1 MRGLYIHIPFCKHIC
16 NYCDFTK
23 RVPKDKE
30 MIDEYLI
37 HLKEE
42 LFSYEKYFDSIET
55 IYIGGGTPTLL
66 DTYQLEILLDMLKDF
81 KNIKEFSI
89 EINPE
94 TLTIEKAKIL
104 KKYGVNRCSLG
115 VESFDERLL
124 KTLGRTHTNSDV
136 YNAINMLKSVGINN
150 INIDLIF
157 ASPGSN
163 LSSIKNDLKEFYKLD
178 INHLS
183 YYSLILEENTI
194 FYSMYKHKKL
204 TLIDNE
210 LEAKMYEYIINDLEK
225 NGFKQYEISNF
236 SKNNSES
243 IHNKIYWNNLEYIG
257 IGLGAS
263 GYIDSIRYTNN
274 TILNEYYKK
283 YRKIEENIDFNTKFI
298 EEMILGLRLIRGINI
313 DFVNKEYKKDLLN
326 DYKDIEKY
334 IKNGDLIIEDGY
346 LHLTKKGLLI
356 ANDIFLIFI

>member
-1 MRGLYIHIPFCKHIC
+1 MRGLYIHIPFCKRIC

-23 RVPKDKE
+23 RVPKNKE

-37 HLKEE
+37 RLKEE
-42 LFSYEKYFDSIET
+42 LYSYEEYFNSIKT

-66 DTYQLEILLDMLKDF
+66 DNEQLDNLLSMLDIFKDIL
-81 KNIKEFSI
+81 EYTI

-94 TLTIEKAKIL
+94 TLTEEKALIIKKHRVNRVSLGVQSFDPKIL
-104 KKYGVNRCSLG
+104 KI
-115 VESFDERLL
+115 
-124 KTLGRTHTNSDV
+124 LGRTHTNNDV
-136 YNAINMLKSVGINN
+136 YNAIKYLKEVGINN

-157 ASPGSN
+157 GTPGSN

-194 FYSMYKHKKL
+194 FYNQFKHDKFMP
-204 TLIDNE
+204 IDDE
-210 LEAKMYEYIINDLEK
+210 LEANMYEFIIDDLEK
-225 NGFKQYEISNF
+225 NGFIQYEISNF

-243 IHNKIYWNNLEYIG
+243 IHNKLYWENKEYIG

-263 GYIDSIRYTNN
+263 GYLDGIRYTNN
-274 TILNEYYKK
+274 TVLDLYYKSYK
-283 YRKIEENIDFNTKFI
+283 KIEEIIDFSTKFS
-298 EEMILGLRLIRGINI
+298 EEMILGLRMIKGINI
-313 DFVNKEYKKDLLN
+313 LEINEKFNIDLL
-326 DYKDIEKY
+326 EKY
-334 IKNGDLIIEDGY
+334 SDIAKYLNNGCLEITNNN

-356 ANDIFLIFI
+356 ANDIFEIFI

>member
-23 RVPKDKE
+23 RVPKNKE

-42 LFSYEKYFDSIET
+42 LFTYKKYFDSIET
-55 IYIGGGTPTLL
+55 IYIGGGTPTML
-66 DTYQLEILLDMLKDF
+66 DIDELKELFSMLKDF
-81 KNIKEFSI
+81 KNIKEFTI

-94 TLTIEKAKIL
+94 TLTIEKAELL
-104 KKYGVNRCSLG
+104 KKSGVNRCSIG
-115 VESFDERLL
+115 VESFDENIL
-124 KTLGRTHTNSDV
+124 KILGRHHNKIDV
-136 YNAINMLKSVGINN
+136 YNAINMLKKVGINN

-157 ASPGSN
+157 AAPGST
-163 LSSIKNDLKEFYKLD
+163 LSSIENDLKEFYKLD

-194 FYSMYKHKKL
+194 FYSMYKHNKL

-210 LEAKMYEYIINDLEK
+210 LEAKMYEFIINDLEK

-243 IHNKIYWNNLEYIG
+243 IHNKIYWQNLEYIG

-263 GYIDSIRYTNN
+263 GYLDKVRYTNN
-274 TILNEYYKK
+274 TLLNEYYKK
-283 YRKIEENIDFNTKFI
+283 YRKSEEFIDKNTQFS

-313 DFVNKEYKKDLLN
+313 DYVNKKYEKDILNEYKMIN
-326 DYKDIEKY
+326 NYIES
-334 IKNGDLIIEDGY
+334 GDLIIEDGF

-356 ANDIFLIFI
+356 GNDIFEIFI

>member
-1 MRGLYIHIPFCKHIC
+1 MRGLYIHIPFCKSIC

-23 RVPKDKE
+23 RVPKDKS

-42 LFSYEKYFDSIET
+42 LLTYEKYFDSIKT

-66 DTYQLEILLDMLKDF
+66 DIKQLAVLFDMLKDF

-94 TLTIEKAKIL
+94 TLTLEKAQLL
-104 KKYGVNRCSLG
+104 KNKGVNRCSLG
-115 VESFDERLL
+115 VESFNDKIL
-124 KTLGRTHTNSDV
+124 KILGRKHTKTDV
-136 YNAINMLKSVGINN
+136 YNAINILKKVGITN

-157 ASPGSN
+157 AAPGSDI
-163 LSSIKNDLKEFYKLD
+163 SSIKNDLKEFYKLG

-183 YYSLILEENTI
+183 YYSLILEEKTI
-194 FYSMYKHKKL
+194 FYHMYKNNKL

-210 LEAKMYEYIINDLEK
+210 LEAKMYEFIIDDLEK
-225 NGFKQYEISNF
+225 NGFIQYEISNF
-236 SKNNSES
+236 SKNNTES
-243 IHNKIYWNNLEYIG
+243 IHNKIYWQNMEYIG

-263 GYIDSIRYTNN
+263 GYLDSIRYTNN
-274 TILNEYYKK
+274 TVLNEYYKK
-283 YRKIEENIDFNTKFI
+283 YRKSEEFIDKNMQFS
-298 EEMILGLRLIRGINI
+298 EEMILGLRLIKGINI
-313 DFVNKEYKKDLLN
+313 DFVNKKYEKDILNEYKEV
-326 DYKDIEKY
+326 EKY
-334 IKNGDLIIEDGY
+334 IKNGYLVIEDGY

-356 ANDIFLIFI
+356 ANDIFEIFI